1 MIAFLHRGTPHLQKV
16 TIGSSKPVRCIHKSR
31 HILFRKMQHTLQHV
45 RHLFLGCLSVF
56 KGAYSVMGISL
67 LKAAAI
73 ATPCARPNF
82 NMDCTFFPKKGASIA
97 SSSGK

>member
-45 RHLFLGCLSVF
+45 CHLFLGC
-56 KGAYSVMGISL
+56 L